1 MTSTPKRRITTPG
14 EVVLF
19 AFIWLSTTALL
30 VGWLW
35 GIISHIDVKNYE
47 EPWWVSRAE
56 LQAISRRLP
65 AEAEM
70 CGFFYPEGRLFCY
83 TFYGFALV
91 NLGLSRPGIEGY
103 QDWALSEI
111 ARVLPKAEQLAV
123 QKPFDYC
130 KDMSPKGGVI
140 PAGQINLLRAGYI
153 ILGGSRKKFVDDFHA
168 GSKELFD
175 ALQASPNG
183 LLESYPGFMIW
194 PCDNCC
200 ALESLRLHDKIYG
213 TNYQPA
219 IDRFN
224 QFNQKFIDPETGL
237 MIAQLG
243 TDGKALGGPRGCGI
257 SWALAFLPSL
267 DPEFARQQYALYRKS
282 WFIPVLGCMGIR
294 EWPPGRTGEM
304 DVDTGGVFGDIGAAA
319 SGLGIAT
326 TKVMNDKEAFVALG
340 RSMEAAGFPCW
351 NLWIEKNFFMQNF
364 LLGDVL
370 GVWGKTLCIWDNVE
384 RPEPDPSWQH
394 LAIDNYWIVV
404 VSASVI
410 VFALEFVL
418 IKLVWSAI
426 VSCRNFENRWAKV
439 RKGVFYFQLAVALLW
454 ICWPGFLWTQAIA
467 IMAITDMMDK
477 MWLRADLIRNE
488 FAKDANKNPED
499 SVAREAHGPPNP
511 PEAAAE
517 DSTA

>member
-1 MTSTPKRRITTPG
+1 MTTPKRRITTPG

-19 AFIWLSTTALL
+19 AFIWLSTTTLL

-35 GIISHIDVKNYE
+35 GICSHIDVKSYE

-56 LQAISRRLP
+56 LKAISRRLP

-91 NLGLSRPGIEGY
+91 NLGLSRPGITDY

-111 ARVLPKAEQLAV
+111 ARILPKAEQLSV
-123 QKPFDYC
+123 QKPFEYC
-130 KDMSPKGGVI
+130 KDMTPKGGVI

-153 ILGGSRKKFVDDFHA
+153 LLGGSQKKIVEDFHA

-200 ALESLRLHDKIYG
+200 ALESLRLHDKIYES
-213 TNYQPA
+213 NYQPA

-224 QFNQKFIDPETGL
+224 EFNHKFIDAETGL

-282 WFIPVLGCMGIR
+282 WFIPVLGCLGIR

-304 DVDTGGVFGDIGAAA
+304 DVDTGGVFADIGAAA

-326 TKVMNDKEAFVALG
+326 TKIMNDREGFVALG

-351 NLWIEKNFFMQNF
+351 NLSLEKNFFMQNF

-370 GVWGKTLCIWDNVE
+370 GVWGKTVCIWDRVE
-384 RPEPDPSWQH
+384 LAEADPSWDH
-394 LAIDNYWIVV
+394 LEIDNYWIVV
-404 VSASVI
+404 VISAAI
-410 VFALEFVL
+410 VCMLEFVL
-418 IKLVWSAI
+418 IRLVWSAFI
-426 VSCRNFENRWAKV
+426 SCKNFENRWSKT
-439 RKGVFYFQLAVALLW
+439 RKRVFWFQLTVALSW
-454 ICWPGFLWTQAIA
+454 ICFPAFLWTQAIA
-467 IMAITDMMDK
+467 IMAIADMMDK
-477 MWLRADLIRNE
+477 MWLRADMLREE
-488 FAKDANKNPED
+488 FGKNRTSSTESDPQKANAAE
-499 SVAREAHGPPNP
+499 SNP
-511 PEAAAE
+511 PKDSAE
-517 DSTA
+517 DSTE